1 MFREKISRKSHGFT
15 LIELLVVVA
24 IIAILAAML
33 LPALSQARERAR
45 ASVCMNNLKQ
55 IGIASHMYVIDWKGY
70 FLTRYHPRGSNFMGK
85 LDPYLRQRKRS
96 GTIPLLSQLGTVWI
110 CPSVRDKTKITR
122 NGEFWNTTGINYYTQ
137 DVHRKLDRFKKQS
150 KMALFM
156 DWRVPGDPQIFPG
169 DGLGAFRIRDYDGC
183 ITPRHTGGCN
193 VLFLDGHVEFR
204 TLNQD
209 PFVAH
214 SAYPYDPDD
223 SFWNQSY

>member
-110 CPSVRDKTKITR
+110 CPSVRDKTKIFCHHINSQKPVPHFPHQFQWVCFCPPGLKEFCATIRSANISVKSVLPDGRQNADR
-122 NGEFWNTTGINYYTQ
+122 N
-137 DVHRKLDRFKKQS
+137 L
-150 KMALFM
+150 
-156 DWRVPGDPQIFPG
+156 
-169 DGLGAFRIRDYDGC
+169 
-183 ITPRHTGGCN
+183 
-193 VLFLDGHVEFR
+193 
-204 TLNQD
+204 
-209 PFVAH
+209 
-214 SAYPYDPDD
+214 
-223 SFWNQSY
+223 